1 MKWPEKEQRE
11 ALRTPY
17 ACTVSYMAMG
27 YAGQGEIIN
36 VGDGG
41 ARIRTALHKF
51 EIGTMVVALITFSK
65 PSITVPVFG
74 LVRWVKEESGAL
86 YEIGLQFLV

>member
-1 MKWPEKEQRE
+1 MKWPEREQRE
-11 ALRTPY
+11 TLRTPY
-17 ACTVSYMAMG
+17 ACSVSYMAMG
-27 YAGQGEIIN
+27 QAGQGEIIN
-36 VGDGG
+36 LGDGG

-51 EIGTMVVALITFSK
+51 EIGTMIVALITFSR

-74 LVRWVKEESGAL
+74 LVRWVKEEHGAR